1 VKALAIAG
9 SNLRRVLRW
18 RANVFFL
25 FVLPMLIILL
35 LGAAFGSEAARI
47 GVASEGSGVLGRELV
62 AELERRDGLE
72 VERYGSERSLRDA
85 VERGTVSGGLA
96 VPPDYD
102 VRLRSGS
109 AASLRWF
116 ARPDSLAE
124 ELRLAVGGAV
134 GEQAAVLRAARF
146 LEAER
151 GADPAEALVRARA
164 AAAAVPPLEVR
175 VRTAEGEDY
184 PTGRGRFDEGAS
196 TQLLLFVFL
205 TSLNGAIWLIE
216 SRRLGVTR
224 RMLVTPT
231 PVSSILAGEAL
242 GRFGIAVVQALI
254 IVVGSAVL
262 FGVGWGDPLAAG
274 MLVLAF
280 CLVGTGAGMLL
291 GAVAGSEEQA
301 GPLALLLGLTLA
313 ALGGSMVPLEVFPDA
328 MRTAAR
334 LTPHAWANEAFS
346 ELLRH
351 EGTLADVLPQLGVL
365 LGIAA
370 ALLLAATWRLRRV
383 VTA

>member
-1 VKALAIAG
+1 
-9 SNLRRVLRW
+9 
-18 RANVFFL
+18 
-25 FVLPMLIILL
+25 
-35 LGAAFGSEAARI
+35 
-47 GVASEGSGVLGRELV
+47 
-62 AELERRDGLE
+62 
-72 VERYGSERSLRDA
+72 
-85 VERGTVSGGLA
+85 
-96 VPPDYD
+96 
-102 VRLRSGS
+102 
-109 AASLRWF
+109 
-116 ARPDSLAE
+116 
-124 ELRLAVGGAV
+124 
-134 GEQAAVLRAARF
+134 
-146 LEAER
+146 
-151 GADPAEALVRARA
+151 
-164 AAAAVPPLEVR
+164 
-175 VRTAEGEDY
+175 
-184 PTGRGRFDEGAS
+184 
-196 TQLLLFVFL
+196 
-205 TSLNGAIWLIE
+205 
-216 SRRLGVTR
+216 
-224 RMLVTPT
+224 
-231 PVSSILAGEAL
+231 
-242 GRFGIAVVQALI
+242 
-254 IVVGSAVL
+254 
-262 FGVGWGDPLAAG
+262 